1 MKILVRFEA
10 DARTVSEDD
19 LENAFSQLSMK
30 SKSTAKPA
38 ISPSHPL
45 LNIRRNADPN
55 PAPQSSIIELAT
67 RAAHKEIDID
77 DIYPQL
83 YFSQTPSLYVAK
95 HNRGTFFTVDKI
107 ALGSER
113 VVRSAAKAEA
123 NMRRLRKILG
133 EIVDLVKK
141 SGDGVQLSLVYTDG
155 ALALF
160 KQKGRSKRSTSEADA
175 RKFYELST
183 DKVSS

>member
-10 DARTVSEDD
+10 DACTVSADD
-19 LENAFSQLSMK
+19 LKDAFSQLSMK
-30 SKSTAKPA
+30 PKSAVKA
-38 ISPSHPL
+38 AASPSHPL
-45 LNIRRNADPN
+45 LTIRHNADLSPV
-55 PAPQSSIIELAT
+55 PQSSIIELAT
-67 RAAHKEIDID
+67 RAAHKEMDID

-95 HNRGTFFTVDKI
+95 HNRGTFFTVDEI
-107 ALGSER
+107 ALASER

-141 SGDGVQLSLVYTDG
+141 SGDGVQLSLVCTDG

-160 KQKGRSKRSTSEADA
+160 KQKGRSKRSISEADA
-175 RKFYELST
+175 RKFCDSST
-183 DKVSS
+183 DNVSS